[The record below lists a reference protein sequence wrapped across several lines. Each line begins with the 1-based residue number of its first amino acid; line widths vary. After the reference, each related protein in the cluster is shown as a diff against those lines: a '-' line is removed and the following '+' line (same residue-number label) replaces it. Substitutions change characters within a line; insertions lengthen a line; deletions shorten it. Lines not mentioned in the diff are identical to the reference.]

1 MDKNLKSQ
9 RSVQMS
15 DLMKRQLELEQ
26 EGVDKGIAEYRS
38 RRLTTSEVDL
48 QPGQALLKAGMV
60 PMIEALDLFL
70 APSDKGRAAGRLHS
84 SKKFF
89 KLLKISSEEL
99 SYLTLRFC
107 LTIKVKETLPLQT
120 ACINLTDTILAHHE
134 YRKFKAA
141 NPGYL
146 RKLEE
151 TQSSNMNHRKTVV
164 MLKKRQWGITDTEMS
179 SADKLLVGLQLLE
192 LCMKS
197 TGLVMKHNLRGEQGG
212 VKDLSCHIV
221 LTPKALAWLEKHHD
235 QCELLTPTLMP
246 MVKSPKPWTAADCG
260 GYYSGTVTGTS
271 NVMKTQF
278 KDALGLLNSKDLSQV
293 FSALN
298 SIQETPWA
306 INKDILT
313 VLDEVWKSGSTLGGI
328 PSPELRDLPAKPWS
342 NDFEYEELRA
352 TNPEAIK
359 QWKHEATA
367 AYDERV
373 VDSSHRVAFTS
384 KVRLAHKFADEK
396 EIFFPHTLD
405 WRGRVYPL
413 PSWINPQADDVGK
426 GLLRFAEGKALGE
439 QGIYWLSVHG
449 ANTYGNDKV
458 SFDDRVKWV
467 EDNKAAIID
476 SAVNPLDGQR
486 FWSDADSPYC
496 FLAFCMEYAQLSS
509 LTDRGSYVSH
519 LPVALDGTCS
529 GLQHFSGMLL
539 DEVGGS
545 SVGLTPQE
553 KPSDIYT
560 KVAQVVSAMVQ
571 VDADGGDEMA
581 ALWVGKV
588 DRGIAKRPTM
598 TKPYGAKKHGYKFQL
613 MAELKKRGVNYLDSK
628 DTFKP
633 AIYMADR
640 MNEGIN
646 QVVVAARDA
655 MDFLKNVAKVVS
667 KQEKPITWTTP
678 VGFPAWQ
685 EYRETDSYLVETF
698 WGGVKL
704 KLSLR
709 KHTTKLNKS
718 KMLNSISP
726 NFVHS
731 MDASML
737 MATVNS
743 CATLGINHFAMIHD
757 SYATHACNTDLIARE
772 LREAFV
778 SMYSTNVLAKFLD
791 EVKQQIPEELH
802 ELLPELPPLGS
813 LNLEDVRKSP
823 YFFA

>member
-1 MDKNLKSQ
+1 
-9 RSVQMS
+9 MS
-15 DLMKRQLELEQ
+15 DLLKRQLELEQ

-48 QPGQALLKAGMV
+48 QPGQALLKAGML
-60 PMIEALDLFL
+60 PMIEALNLFL
-70 APSDKGRAAGRLHS
+70 TPSDKGRAAGRLHS

-107 LTIKVKETLPLQT
+107 LTLTVKERLPLQS
-120 ACINLTDTILAHHE
+120 ACIRLTDSILAHHE

-192 LCMKS
+192 ICMKS
-197 TGLVMKHNLRGEQGG
+197 TGLIMKHNLRGDLG
-212 VKDLSCHIV
+212 VKDVSCHV
-221 LTPKALAWLEKHHD
+221 ALTPKALMWLEKHHD
-235 QCELLTPTLMP
+235 QCELLTPLLMP
-246 MVKSPKPWTAADCG
+246 MVMPPKPWTSADCG

-271 NVMKTQF
+271 QAVKTRN
-278 KDALGLLNSKDLSQV
+278 KDALGILNNHDMSQV

-298 SIQETPWA
+298 KIQETPWA
-306 INKDILT
+306 INKDILM
-313 VLDEVWKSGSTLGGI
+313 VLDEVWESGSTLGGV

-352 TNPEAIK
+352 TRPEAIK
-359 QWKHEATA
+359 QWKHDATA

-373 VDSSHRVAFTS
+373 ADTSHRVSFTS
-384 KVRLAHKFADEK
+384 KVRLAHKFVDEAA
-396 EIFFPHTLD
+396 IYFPHTLD

-426 GLLRFAEGKALGE
+426 GLLRFADGKALGE

-467 EDNKAAIID
+467 EDNKAAILD

-496 FLAFCMEYAQLSS
+496 FLAFCMEYAEMSS

-613 MAELKKRGVNYLDSK
+613 MAELKKRGVNYLDTK

-655 MDFLKNVAKVVS
+655 MDFLKDVAKVVA

-685 EYRETDSYLVETF
+685 EYRETDSYTVETF

-709 KHTTKLNKS
+709 KDAIKFNKS

-731 MDASML
+731 LDAAML

-757 SYATHACNTDLIARE
+757 SYATHACNTALIARE

-791 EVKQQIPEELH
+791 EVKQQLPEELH